1 MQFSIALDLV
11 KQEGWLANPLQRVY
25 FLDKSNYYVGNA
37 NNISNYENPSNTDV
51 FHLADDI
58 ERLPSTR
65 LKYPL
70 GMRLNYYVNEYL
82 VIRSYFRKYLDDWG
96 VDSNTFQVEL
106 PVKFN
111 MSWKIT
117 PSFRY
122 FDQTAADYFA
132 PYNQHLST
140 QDYYTSDYDLSAFS
154 SYQVGGEF
162 VFTDVMSKY
171 GVWKLSLKRI
181 GLRVQNYQRSDG
193 LSAFSISTNFSF
205 VLD

>member
-1 MQFSIALDLV
+1 
-11 KQEGWLANPLQRVY
+11 
-25 FLDKSNYYVGNA
+25 
-37 NNISNYENPSNTDV
+37 
-51 FHLADDI
+51 
-58 ERLPSTR
+58 
-65 LKYPL
+65 
-70 GMRLNYYVNEYL
+70 
-82 VIRSYFRKYLDDWG
+82 
-96 VDSNTFQVEL
+96 
-106 PVKFN
+106 

-162 VFTDVMSKY
+162 VFTDVLSKY

>member
-1 MQFSIALDLV
+1 
-11 KQEGWLANPLQRVY
+11 
-25 FLDKSNYYVGNA
+25 
-37 NNISNYENPSNTDV
+37 
-51 FHLADDI
+51 
-58 ERLPSTR
+58 
-65 LKYPL
+65 
-70 GMRLNYYVNEYL
+70 
-82 VIRSYFRKYLDDWG
+82 
-96 VDSNTFQVEL
+96 
-106 PVKFN
+106 
-111 MSWKIT
+111 MSWRII